1 MAKILSGTS
10 DGHSPMLMELPNF
23 YVIGGQLYNKKGLTP
38 VPGGVF
44 TFPGVNTL
52 TCHNGFLYGHSA
64 GRANYE
70 TPFTALGRFYTT
82 GKCRKWDR
90 TLYADMGISKKE
102 RPAPYI
108 LDNVYTDYAYIL
120 GTGTALLD
128 DVNTVATETTSSG
141 GALTSTNKDA
151 NLLSICLYKINITTN
166 EIVWKTTNTVM
177 YPNSVLV
184 KQDANYLYFMGTL
197 QDTLLKEGT
206 SYAYFTVN
214 KQTGT
219 ITPELYLNTN
229 SDYHTYRNYVGIE
242 TTSFCFLGAYKVYLG
257 IIDNLFVYTY
267 FIKHINY
274 LRFIG
279 LDDPV
284 NNISPN
290 KPFKHGYSNLSIH
303 SHYGS
308 MPSYVHNNSILSLYT
323 HYIATCDGDST
334 NYNFYRCSYADTTTT
349 AITTV
354 TIYDS
359 TGNKLEAPISP
370 KLAEFPF
377 DTANVCGIGQT
388 YAFERDN
395 GDGTYNTFLLTLT
408 HISKTSYCLDD
419 SAFPN
424 YLVKLTTE
432 TTGTSAT
439 SNIGEISDTFYDV
452 NYGHVWLDD
461 FTFMTV
467 GAKTIRVYKIDL
479 DQEGVV
485 MLNEYT
491 VSHPSYEIAY
501 AAIDTSN
508 NIWYVERSM
517 PDKEIYNVYFE
528 TSYIVSMIDIIFQD
542 NNLNYTGADI
552 ATNIEVSA
560 KNNLGELMESDVE
573 LELIGPAVFTSNN
586 TNKLTVQTNTSANL
600 VIPILVQGPGY
611 INCKGTVIS

>member
-44 TFPGVNTL
+44 TFPGINTL

-64 GRANYE
+64 GRATYE
-70 TPFTALGRFYTT
+70 TPFTALGKFYTT
-82 GKCRKWDR
+82 GTCRHWDR
-90 TLYADMGISKKE
+90 TLYPDIGVPKKV

-120 GTGTALLD
+120 GTGTALFD
-128 DVNTVATETTSSG
+128 DLNTLPQESGSYGATIS
-141 GALTSTNKDA
+141 STNKDA
-151 NLLSICLYKINITTN
+151 NLLSVCLYKINITTN
-166 EIVWKTTNTVM
+166 EVVWKTTDKVM

-184 KQDANYLYFMGTL
+184 AQDADYLYFMGSLQQTL
-197 QDTLLKEGT
+197 VTEWIA
-206 SYAYFTVN
+206 YAYFKVN
-214 KQTGT
+214 KQTGA
-219 ITPELYLNTN
+219 ITPEVY
-229 SDYHTYRNYVGIE
+229 YR
-242 TTSFCFLGAYKVYLG
+242 TATDATSFSNYYYAESQNAYGLGTYKMYLG
-257 IIDNLFVYTY
+257 TVNNLLIYSY
-267 FIKHINY
+267 YYYNRSY
-274 LRFIG
+274 LRFIDA
-279 LDDPV
+279 LDPLT
-284 NNISPN
+284 NITTAKIFSQ
-290 KPFKHGYSNLSIH
+290 GSLAISIH
-303 SHYGS
+303 SHYGCI
-308 MPSYVHNNSILSLYT
+308 PSYVHNNSTLSLPT
-323 HYIATCDGDST
+323 HYVAQCYGDST
-334 NYNFYRCSYADTTTT
+334 DYTFYRCSYDNTTDTT
-349 AITTV
+349 ITNV
-354 TIYDS
+354 TIYDA
-359 TGNKLEAPISP
+359 TGNILTAPISP

-377 DTANVCGIGQT
+377 ATANVCGIGQT

-424 YLVKLTTE
+424 YFVKLTTE